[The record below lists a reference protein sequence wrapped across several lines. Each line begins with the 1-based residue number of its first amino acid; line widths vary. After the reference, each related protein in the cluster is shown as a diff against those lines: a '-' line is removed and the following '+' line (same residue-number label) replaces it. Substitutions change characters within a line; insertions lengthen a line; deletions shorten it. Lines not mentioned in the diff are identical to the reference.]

1 MIFSQIKM
9 AMTII
14 LLVGISGAV
23 IYVMK
28 LRSDNAILKAN
39 QIKLEGAIETQ
50 KAVIENQKQ
59 DYEQIISINKELND
73 DIIQI
78 KKSKQ
83 ILQEKLSKHDLN
95 YLAVEKPGLIEK
107 IINKG
112 SNKIMNDLNEATR

>member
-1 MIFSQIKM
+1 MFGIR
-9 AMTII
+9 
-14 LLVGISGAV
+14 LLLIGIVSATLIGAGA
-23 IYVMK
+23 YVLK

-50 KAVIENQKQ
+50 KEVIENQKQ
-59 DYEQIISINKELND
+59 DYEKIISINKELND

-78 KKSKQ
+78 NKSKQ
-83 ILQEKLSKHDLN
+83 ILQDKLSKHDLN

-112 SNKIMNDLNEATR
+112 SNKIMNELNEATR

>member
-1 MIFSQIKM
+1 MFGIR
-9 AMTII
+9 
-14 LLVGISGAV
+14 LLLIGIVSATLIGAGA
-23 IYVMK
+23 YVLK

-50 KAVIENQKQ
+50 KEVIENQKQ
-59 DYEQIISINKELND
+59 DYEKIISINKELND

-78 KKSKQ
+78 NKSKQ
-83 ILQEKLSKHDLN
+83 ILQDKLSKHDLN

-112 SNKIMNDLNEATR
+112 SNKIMDDLNEATR

>member
-1 MIFSQIKM
+1 MFGIR
-9 AMTII
+9 
-14 LLVGISGAV
+14 LLLIGIVSATLIGAGA
-23 IYVMK
+23 YVLK

-59 DYEQIISINKELND
+59 DYEQIISINKELKD

-78 KKSKQ
+78 NKSKQ
-83 ILQEKLSKHDLN
+83 ILQDKLSQHDLN

-112 SNKIMNDLNEATR
+112 SNKIMNELNEATR

>member
-1 MIFSQIKM
+1 MFGIR
-9 AMTII
+9 
-14 LLVGISGAV
+14 LLLIGIVSATLIGAGA
-23 IYVMK
+23 YVLK

-50 KAVIENQKQ
+50 KEVIENQKQ

-78 KKSKQ
+78 NKSKQ
-83 ILQEKLSKHDLN
+83 ILQDKLSKHDLN

-112 SNKIMNDLNEATR
+112 SNKIMDELNEATR

>member
-1 MIFSQIKM
+1 MFGIR
-9 AMTII
+9 
-14 LLVGISGAV
+14 LLLIGIVSATLIGAGA
-23 IYVMK
+23 YVLK

-78 KKSKQ
+78 NKSKQ
-83 ILQEKLSKHDLN
+83 ILQDKLSKHDLN

-112 SNKIMNDLNEATR
+112 SNEIMNELNEATR

>member
-1 MIFSQIKM
+1 MFGIR
-9 AMTII
+9 
-14 LLVGISGAV
+14 LLLIGIVSATLIGAGA
-23 IYVMK
+23 YVLK

-50 KAVIENQKQ
+50 KEVIENQKQ
-59 DYEQIISINKELND
+59 DYEKIISINKELND

-78 KKSKQ
+78 NKSKQ

-112 SNKIMNDLNEATR
+112 SNKIMDELNEATR

>member
-1 MIFSQIKM
+1 MFGIR
-9 AMTII
+9 
-14 LLVGISGAV
+14 LLLIGIVSATLIGAGA
-23 IYVMK
+23 YVLK

-50 KAVIENQKQ
+50 KEVIENQKQ
-59 DYEQIISINKELND
+59 DYEKIISINKELND

-78 KKSKQ
+78 NKSKQ
-83 ILQEKLSKHDLN
+83 ILQDKLSKHDLN

-112 SNKIMNDLNEATR
+112 SNKIINELNQATR

>member
-1 MIFSQIKM
+1 MFGIR
-9 AMTII
+9 
-14 LLVGISGAV
+14 LLLIGIVSATLIGAGA
-23 IYVMK
+23 YVLK

-50 KAVIENQKQ
+50 KEVIENQKQ
-59 DYEQIISINKELND
+59 DYEKIISINKELND

-83 ILQEKLSKHDLN
+83 ILQDKLSKHDLN

-112 SNKIMNDLNEATR
+112 SNKIMEELNEATR

>member
-1 MIFSQIKM
+1 MFGIR
-9 AMTII
+9 
-14 LLVGISGAV
+14 LLLIGIVSATLIGAGA
-23 IYVMK
+23 YVLK

-39 QIKLEGAIETQ
+39 QIKLESAIETQ
-50 KAVIENQKQ
+50 KEVIENQKQ
-59 DYEQIISINKELND
+59 DYEKIISINKELND

-78 KKSKQ
+78 NKSKQ
-83 ILQEKLSKHDLN
+83 ILQDKLSKHDLN

>member
-1 MIFSQIKM
+1 MFGIR
-9 AMTII
+9 
-14 LLVGISGAV
+14 LLLIGIVSATLIGAGA
-23 IYVMK
+23 YVLK

-50 KAVIENQKQ
+50 KEVIENQKQ
-59 DYEQIISINKELND
+59 DYEKIISINKELND

-78 KKSKQ
+78 NKSKQ
-83 ILQEKLSKHDLN
+83 ILQDKLSKHDLN

-112 SNKIMNDLNEATR
+112 SNKIMDELNEATR

>member
-1 MIFSQIKM
+1 MLGIR
-9 AMTII
+9 
-14 LLVGISGAV
+14 LLLIGIVSATLIGAGA
-23 IYVMK
+23 YVLK

-39 QIKLEGAIETQ
+39 QVKLEGAIETQ

-73 DIIQI
+73 DIMEIN
-78 KKSKQ
+78 KSKQ
-83 ILQEKLSKHDLN
+83 ILQDKLSKHDLN

-112 SNKIMNDLNEATR
+112 SDKIMDELNEATR

>member
-83 ILQEKLSKHDLN
+83 ILQDKLSKHDLN

>member
-1 MIFSQIKM
+1 MFGIR
-9 AMTII
+9 
-14 LLVGISGAV
+14 LLLIGIVSATLIGAGA
-23 IYVMK
+23 YVLK

-50 KAVIENQKQ
+50 KEVIENQKQ
-59 DYEQIISINKELND
+59 DYEKIISINKELID

-78 KKSKQ
+78 NKSKQ
-83 ILQEKLSKHDLN
+83 ILQDKLSKHDLN

-112 SNKIMNDLNEATR
+112 SNKIMDELNEATR

>member
-1 MIFSQIKM
+1 MFGIR
-9 AMTII
+9 
-14 LLVGISGAV
+14 LLLIGIVSATLIGAGA
-23 IYVMK
+23 YVLK

-78 KKSKQ
+78 NKSKQ

-112 SNKIMNDLNEATR
+112 SNEIMNELNEATR

>member
-1 MIFSQIKM
+1 MFGIR
-9 AMTII
+9 
-14 LLVGISGAV
+14 LLLIGIVSATLIGAGA
-23 IYVMK
+23 YVLK

-78 KKSKQ
+78 NKSKQ
-83 ILQEKLSKHDLN
+83 ILQDKLSKHDLN

-112 SNKIMNDLNEATR
+112 SNKIMNELNEATR

>member
-1 MIFSQIKM
+1 MFGIR
-9 AMTII
+9 
-14 LLVGISGAV
+14 LLLIGIVSATLIGAGA
-23 IYVMK
+23 YVLK

-50 KAVIENQKQ
+50 KEVIENQKQ
-59 DYEQIISINKELND
+59 DYEKIISINKELND

-78 KKSKQ
+78 NKSKQ
-83 ILQEKLSKHDLN
+83 ILQDKLSKHDLN

>member
-1 MIFSQIKM
+1 MFGIR
-9 AMTII
+9 
-14 LLVGISGAV
+14 LLLIGIVSATLIGAGA
-23 IYVMK
+23 YVLK

-83 ILQEKLSKHDLN
+83 ILQDKLSKHDLN

-112 SNKIMNDLNEATR
+112 SNQIMNELNEATR

>member
-1 MIFSQIKM
+1 MFGIR
-9 AMTII
+9 
-14 LLVGISGAV
+14 LLLIGIVSATLIGAGA
-23 IYVMK
+23 YVLK

-78 KKSKQ
+78 NKSKQ
-83 ILQEKLSKHDLN
+83 ILQDKLSQHDLN

-112 SNKIMNDLNEATR
+112 SNKIMNELNEATR